1 MSTTEAPRTAEPA
14 LPSATRRRLVAYIV
28 VRLTGL
34 LLAVLVVGHLLV
46 THVVTDVAGTN
57 ANFIAKRWGSALWL
71 TWDWLMLAA
80 ALGHAGAG
88 VWVAIDD
95 YARSASG
102 RRRLHRGLVLV
113 VAALFVLGSFVIA
126 KAVYS

>member
-14 LPSATRRRLVAYIV
+14 MHSAARRRLVAYLV

-57 ANFIAKRWGSALWL
+57 ASFIAKRWGSAVWL

-88 VWVAIDD
+88 VWMSIDD
-95 YARSASG
+95 YARTASG
-102 RRRLHRGLVLV
+102 RRQLHRGLVLAI
-113 VAALFVLGSFVIA
+113 AALFVLGSFVIA